1 MINSGLPA
9 RSLVAYNKLTQAPAA
24 YWLPSLRA
32 LGVLSQARLFVPKPS
47 PPLGDIAFI
56 QTDAGVICYLSNE
69 QALLL
74 AGIRLKVGSILLV
87 CSGHIEVMKPEGI
100 EHYAQGDAV
109 LIPDCEAF
117 NLKVSARSQLALLQ
131 FNLPLANLSNPGNLS
146 GVSVLVQSFLYQSQ
160 FFCSHEHALKAS
172 TQLLHS
178 IREGVESG
186 GVCAAERVIPA
197 LDMRV
202 RKALEMMDSSEHWQ
216 FKLSELASAAG
227 ASERNLYYLMRAET
241 GMTPYGYYQR
251 SRLLRA
257 RERMVDCR
265 QRAPSISW
273 LATNEGFAHLGRF
286 SALYKQKFG
295 ELPSDT
301 LEWVNTIR
309 NLAAC
314 SRDSLT
320 PVSGRTQSYLLK
332 NA

>member
-1 MINSGLPA
+1 MINSALPA

-56 QTDAGVICYLSNE
+56 RTDAGGICYLTNE
-69 QALLL
+69 QAFLLTGVRL
-74 AGIRLKVGSILLV
+74 RAGSMLLVGSGLV
-87 CSGHIEVMKPEGI
+87 EVMKPEGVRR
-100 EHYAQGDAV
+100 YAQGDLV
-109 LIPDCEAF
+109 LFPDCEAF
-117 NLKVSARSQLALLQ
+117 NLKVSASSQLALLQ
-131 FNLPLANLSNPGNLS
+131 FDLPLGNPSNSGDLSSASL
-146 GVSVLVQSFLYQSQ
+146 LVQDFLYQSR
-160 FFCSHEHALKAS
+160 FFASHDYAVKAS
-172 TQLLHS
+172 ERLLQS
-178 IREGVESG
+178 IRELVESG
-186 GVCAAERVIPA
+186 GSCEPERITPA

-202 RKALEMMDSSEHWQ
+202 HKALEVMDNSAHWQ
-216 FKLSELASAAG
+216 FKLFELASAAG

-251 SRLLRA
+251 SRLLKA

-286 SALYKQKFG
+286 SALYKQQFG

-309 NLAAC
+309 RLA
-314 SRDSLT
+314 SHNRDSLAPT
-320 PVSGRTQSYLLK
+320 KSQAKSYLLN